1 MSDTDFDIDAAMA
14 EIPDGETAP
23 AAVSSPIGGGHTPAP
38 NDGVAAP
45 TAPLVATH
53 DARAEDAQDDPD
65 AMVVISGNPT
75 MRDADGKRITF
86 EKKQI
91 VLAYAPVA
99 CKAGINEIPDDGFGA
114 DAGWG
119 NFYAYVSEADA
130 TKFTKECGGV
140 LHARGHDGEMHAL
153 KVKAC
158 KIDYDAAPTLAKGL
172 ARSTVANLSVH
183 LIADLDNGAMF
194 RMVKKHHLVE
204 ALKAK
209 GFVVF
214 KTSRE
219 YLQLDEQNRT
229 QIDGLETNSIHINVR
244 PRMGTITEAK
254 WPGVIEAKVKNRFTD
269 HERLFFVKYKIKSHS
284 LLSKTLCINKCK
296 QDPCACG
303 NPDKRKAQ
311 EPAKGEPPV
320 KKTRKQE
327 QQSVLS
333 TFLATALGDKS
344 GTPCQFYKDGLCRRA
359 RSGSVCPFL
368 HDPSVHVAD
377 IMCRLPWSKHGNVC
391 QNGKTCAMKHG
402 ERPAGNPWKRARAP
416 SHGSNAA
423 SDAASSDL

>member
-86 EKKQI
+86 ERKQI

-119 NFYAYVSEADA
+119 PYYAYVSKSDA
-130 TKFTKECGGV
+130 AKFTEECGGV
-140 LHARGHDGEMHAL
+140 LQARGSDGEIHAL
-153 KVKAC
+153 KVKAVV
-158 KIDYDAAPTLAKGL
+158 IDYDGAPTIAKGVAL
-172 ARSTVANLSVH
+172 ATVNNLSVH

-194 RMVKKHHLVE
+194 RMVKKVHLAE
-204 ALKAK
+204 GLKAE

-214 KTSRE
+214 KTNRE
-219 YLQLDEQNRT
+219 YLQLDEKERT
-229 QIDGLETNSIHINVR
+229 NIDGLESTSFHLNVR
-244 PRMGTITEAK
+244 PRVGTIEEAK
-254 WPGVIEAKVKNRFTD
+254 WPGVIEAKVKNRFTG
-269 HERLFFVKYKIKSHS
+269 HVRSFFVKYKIKQHA
-284 LLSKTLCINKCK
+284 LLSKTLCTNKCK
-296 QDPCACG
+296 QDPCQCDAH
-303 NPDKRKAQ
+303 KRKPPAPPEGQ
-311 EPAKGEPPV
+311 PPAK
-320 KKTRKQE
+320 KSHKAT
-327 QQSVLS
+327 QQAVMSA
-333 TFLATALGDKS
+333 FLADALGDKS
-344 GTPCQFYKDGLCRRA
+344 ATPCKFLKDGLCRGARA
-359 RSGSVCPFL
+359 GKVCAFM
-368 HDPSVHVAD
+368 HDPDVSAAD
-377 IMCRLPWSKHGNVC
+377 VVCRLPWSKYGSVC
-391 QNGKTCAMKHG
+391 LNGKTCAYKHVG
-402 ERPAGNPWKRARAP
+402 TGSPGNPWKRARAP
-416 SHGSNAA
+416 SNGS
-423 SDAASSDL
+423 AASSDP

>member
-1 MSDTDFDIDAAMA
+1 MFGARLLVSQSFERSKRTAPVSMCVDSIRIYKTMSDTDFDIDAAMA

-172 ARSTVANLSVH
+172 ARSTVAN
-183 LIADLDNGAMF
+183 M
-194 RMVKKHHLVE
+194 
-204 ALKAK
+204 AL
-209 GFVVF
+209 
-214 KTSRE
+214 
-219 YLQLDEQNRT
+219 
-229 QIDGLETNSIHINVR
+229 
-244 PRMGTITEAK
+244 P
-254 WPGVIEAKVKNRFTD
+254 
-269 HERLFFVKYKIKSHS
+269 SH
-284 LLSKTLCINKCK
+284 
-296 QDPCACG
+296 
-303 NPDKRKAQ
+303 
-311 EPAKGEPPV
+311 V
-320 KKTRKQE
+320 
-327 QQSVLS
+327 
-333 TFLATALGDKS
+333 
-344 GTPCQFYKDGLCRRA
+344 
-359 RSGSVCPFL
+359 
-368 HDPSVHVAD
+368 
-377 IMCRLPWSKHGNVC
+377 
-391 QNGKTCAMKHG
+391 TCAWQPHL
-402 ERPAGNPWKRARAP
+402 
-416 SHGSNAA
+416 S
-423 SDAASSDL
+423 